1 MKKLLAIL
9 PLLIVSC
16 QKDVAASNLKS
27 DSVMLSKQSD
37 IAPKIDSAPTGL
49 VTVDKMD
56 ALEKDRVIEGEEI
69 IKTIDAS
76 QLPITIADEFS
87 DADQQMIIKIKNF
100 KTDKISGI
108 ITPENPEMNIRFN
121 QIKLTN
127 GDYDGPFGSNLTY
140 DIKSEGEIWLIIA
153 KSNMASGETKGKF
166 SVRLE

>member
-37 IAPKIDSAPTGL
+37 IAPKIDSAPTGI
-49 VTVDKMD
+49 VPVDKID
-56 ALEKDRVIEGEEI
+56 ALEKDKVIEGKEI

>member
-16 QKDVAASNLKS
+16 QKDVASSNLKS

-49 VTVDKMD
+49 VMVDKMD

-76 QLPITIADEFS
+76 QFPITIADEFS